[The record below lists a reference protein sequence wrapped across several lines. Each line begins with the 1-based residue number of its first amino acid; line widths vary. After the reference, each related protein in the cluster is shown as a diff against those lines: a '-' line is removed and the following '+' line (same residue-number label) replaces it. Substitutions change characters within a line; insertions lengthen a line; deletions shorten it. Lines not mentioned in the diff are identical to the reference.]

1 MLNEEALAKI
11 GQKYGDID
19 FVEFDG
25 SEKGGTM
32 SHEETIDDREET
44 KDNETLKLDSKIDNY
59 MVNEN
64 EGEEDE
70 DEEDEDE
77 RYSTKGF
84 EFMEIRG
91 IQGKL
96 LYDALS

>member
-1 MLNEEALAKI
+1 
-11 GQKYGDID
+11 
-19 FVEFDG
+19 
-25 SEKGGTM
+25 M

-59 MVNEN
+59 MINEN

-96 LYDALS
+96 LYDASS